1 MPAPPQRASAG
12 LGRTIPAL
20 PARDVGAAVVHYR
33 ERFGFAPVHQ
43 DDGFA
48 VLRRDDA
55 ELHLWGAVD
64 EGWRTRADLAGT
76 PVDSGAESFIAGT
89 ASCRIEVADVDALYT
104 ELREAG
110 VLHSVS
116 VGGVTTTDF
125 GTREF
130 ATLDLDGNLLSFFR
144 WER

>member
-1 MPAPPQRASAG
+1 MFPYGKAARRPDCGPCPPHRSAPRPASAA
-12 LGRTIPAL
+12 RSPAL

-76 PVDSGAESFIAGT
+76 PIDSGAESFIAGT
-89 ASCRIEVADVDALYT
+89 ASCRIEVADVDALYA

-116 VGGVTTTDF
+116 VGGVTTTD
-125 GTREF
+125 
-130 ATLDLDGNLLSFFR
+130 
-144 WER
+144 